1 MEDLVKAIEKLAE
14 KTGVDYLLIIV
25 PIVISIVAIGIAIYT
40 ANKQNRIALFQL
52 RYQALSRLKRVLLF
66 EESVLPNATPADIVD
81 GANVFFLIDIKQEI
95 VNGVPWNQYIKITS
109 FLSEVENDL
118 AVLHCY
124 IPKEQQEAIDNM
136 LTQLAEILAD
146 AISNRH
152 NSDAIQILHQ
162 ECKKFPEKDIKKLE
176 KKFKL

>member
-1 MEDLVKAIEKLAE
+1 MDIILAWLEKY
-14 KTGVDYLLIIV
+14 DLLIELIITV
-25 PIVISIVAIGIAIYT
+25 LTISLSLLAIGITVCVAR
-40 ANKQNRIALFQL
+40 KQNKISLFQL
-52 RYQALSRLKRVLLF
+52 RYQALSQLKRILAF
-66 EESVLPNATPADIVD
+66 EESVLSQPDTENIVN

-124 IPKEQQEAIDNM
+124 IPTEQQEAIDNM

-146 AISNRH
+146 AISNRI

-162 ECKKFPEKDIKKLE
+162 ECKKFSEKDIKKLE
-176 KKFKL
+176 KRFKL